1 MQALSLFCRGVCR
14 FPRFANDAI
23 RSYSLKF
30 WQISP
35 FLLLFGA
42 AFFCFLVCYA
52 FLSALGY
59 EFTSPEGEKL
69 L

>member
-1 MQALSLFCRGVCR
+1 MQALSLFCRGICR
-14 FPRFANDAI
+14 FPRFADQAI
-23 RSYSLKF
+23 RKY
-30 WQISP
+30 QISFLALPP

-59 EFTSPEGEKL
+59 QFTSREGGRIL
-69 L
+69 